1 MFDLDWKSVGS
12 SMLDWK
18 SLSSMVATIIFIRSL
33 IREFMPHEV
42 TQFLKVLSIKLFS
55 SVRTNISILI
65 DEYDSNYNNE
75 LFDSIQAYLSS
86 KCFSTVQIL
95 KLSKPKNSKNLT
107 FTMESDQKVQDNF
120 QGIPLKWTLCTHE
133 KKPSGYGYGG
143 GRPDETYH
151 FKLSFHKK
159 HKQMIHSLYLPY
171 VIEEATR
178 IKFKNRERR
187 IYSNSS
193 SQEYGRPWGKVTF
206 AHPSNFDTL
215 ALDPALKE
223 EIKADLSKFVSRRE
237 FYTRV
242 GRAWKRGYLLYGP
255 PGTGKTSLIAAIANF
270 LEFDIY
276 DLELT
281 AVSSNSQLRKLL
293 IATSS
298 KSVIVVE
305 DVDCSLDLSDRKKK
319 EKKVKEEG
327 GDGEEEEEKKKKK
340 KNKEEGKSPDS
351 TVSLSGVLNFVDGL
365 WSSCVGERLMI
376 FTTNHKDKLDAA
388 LLRAGRMDKHIY
400 LGHCEFKA
408 FLILA
413 KNYLGI
419 DDHELMKEVEE
430 VLPAAKMTPADV
442 AEIFMSCN
450 DDIELGMRNVLEEMK
465 KRVAA
470 LAEEKME
477 KEKKIEM
484 EGVEKEKVVT
494 EEDVT
499 EKNEEK
505 MKEEEKKDEELK
517 A

>member
-1 MFDLDWKSVGS
+1 
-12 SMLDWK
+12 
-18 SLSSMVATIIFIRSL
+18 
-33 IREFMPHEV
+33 
-42 TQFLKVLSIKLFS
+42 
-55 SVRTNISILI
+55 
-65 DEYDSNYNNE
+65 
-75 LFDSIQAYLSS
+75 
-86 KCFSTVQIL
+86 
-95 KLSKPKNSKNLT
+95 
-107 FTMESDQKVQDNF
+107 
-120 QGIPLKWTLCTHE
+120 
-133 KKPSGYGYGG
+133 
-143 GRPDETYH
+143 
-151 FKLSFHKK
+151 
-159 HKQMIHSLYLPY
+159 MIHSLYLPY

-193 SQEYGRPWGKVTF
+193 SDEYGRPWGKVPF
-206 AHPSNFDTL
+206 LHPSNFDTL

-223 EIKADLSKFVSRRE
+223 EIKADLSKFVSRRDY
-237 FYTRV
+237 YTRV

-255 PGTGKTSLIAAIANF
+255 PGTGKTSLIAAIANY

-305 DVDCSLDLSDRKKK
+305 DVDCSLDLSDRKNK
-319 EKKVKEEG
+319 EKKPKGEG
-327 GDGEEEEEKKKKK
+327 EDGEEGEEKKKKK
-340 KNKEEGKSPDS
+340 KNKEEAKSTHS

-388 LLRAGRMDKHIY
+388 LLRPGRMDKHIY
-400 LGHCEFKA
+400 LGHCKFQA
-408 FLILA
+408 FRILA
-413 KNYLGI
+413 KNYLDI

-430 VLPAAKMTPADV
+430 VLPTAEMTPADI

-450 DDIELGMRNVLEEMK
+450 DDVELGMRNALEEMK
-465 KRVAA
+465 KRAAA
-470 LAEEKME
+470 LAEKKME

-505 MKEEEKKDEELK
+505 MKGEEKKDEELK